1 MSTLW
6 RRSQSA
12 WLTVS
17 LSTGTVSKFRVCIRP
32 LRPPCLG
39 TAARDPTNFRRWVV
53 CLGGESPPRGPKPS
67 LNKVLACVKMGRPV
81 LLRGRFEEGPAGTL
95 FVVFHI
101 RRCGASAF
109 ARSPGQRCSDFFGVH
124 VRVRAY
130 ACWLKKLVCAT
141 SHLTSSPNFTRRR
154 LKDTGYT
161 RYDVS
166 GISGATCSALGARSH
181 TSRRIGEC
189 SGATV
194 SHEDPQ
200 HTPPISFAYYY
211 SAQLFWKTCIRI

>member
-67 LNKVLACVKMGRPV
+67 LNKVLACVKMGSASLVARAVRRRPGRDTV
-81 LLRGRFEEGPAGTL
+81 CCIPHQKMWSFSVCPITGPTLLGL
-95 FVVFHI
+95 FWSS
-101 RRCGASAF
+101 C
-109 ARSPGQRCSDFFGVH
+109 
-124 VRVRAY
+124 AY
-130 ACWLKKLVCAT
+130 AGVCVLVEKACLCDLPSYFLAQFHPPST
-141 SHLTSSPNFTRRR
+141 QGHRIYP
-154 LKDTGYT
+154 
-161 RYDVS
+161 
-166 GISGATCSALGARSH
+166 I
-181 TSRRIGEC
+181 RRIGYIGGDMQC
-189 SGATV
+189 AWG
-194 SHEDPQ
+194 
-200 HTPPISFAYYY
+200 SFPH
-211 SAQLFWKTCIRI
+211 QPTDR